1 MAYFYK
7 TVDSP
12 IGQLKLVAHDQRL
25 AAILWEHE
33 REGRVRLGPMTED
46 ADNVALVE
54 AARQLQEYFRGQRSH
69 FDLELDFAG
78 TPFQRKV
85 WQALLT
91 IPFGQTRS
99 YGQIAEQIG
108 HAKAAR
114 AVGAA
119 NGRNPIAI
127 VAPCHRVIG
136 ASGDLTG
143 FAGGL
148 HAKQTLLSIE
158 GHDEKPA
165 RHPHAYPHREQMSA
179 PVSRSDLFGPC
190 AADHPQGVL

>member
-33 REGRVRLGPMTED
+33 REGRVRLGAMTED
-46 ADNVALVE
+46 DDNIALVE
-54 AARQLQEYFRGQRSH
+54 AARQLQEYFCGRRSH

-91 IPFGQTRS
+91 IPFGETRS

-165 RHPHAYPHREQMSA
+165 KHPHAYPYREQMAA
-179 PVSRSDLFGPC
+179 PASRSDLFGPC
-190 AADHPQGVL
+190 AADHQPGVM